1 MAIGQNFYADQPEQD
16 FSNLSRLQ
24 SGQALQY
31 GDRAAQYADPFM
43 GERKQYQNQLSN
55 LMANPGSF
63 ASSPTYQF
71 AFNQG
76 LEALNRRSAASGKTG
91 SGNYL
96 ADLMKYGQG
105 MASQQ
110 FFPQANLLAQLAQGG
125 SSPAAAGLSYARG
138 ADRSQDYAQL
148 SQMAKSAGQKQGQP
162 QGQPQG
168 GGMNYMRGFD
178 ESMRSAFPGSGASGG
193 TGLPSG
199 GYGYPITG
207 GATGDSLG
215 GMPMGSGYI
224 TGSEGGAAVFG
235 NGGFATNGVPLMGGN
250 AGAGMQGAFPDSNY
264 GGDPYAFGGVGGD
277 FSIPDY
283 NYGDMGGGDYIGGYE
298 GGYGGEEW

>member
-1 MAIGQNFYADQPEQD
+1 MAIGQDFIGQD
-16 FSNLSRLQ
+16 FYPGGSDRNAAQSFGDLSSLQ
-24 SGQALQY
+24 AYESLLY
-31 GDRAAQYADPFM
+31 GDKAAKYADPFM

-125 SSPAAAGLSYARG
+125 SSPAAAGLSYGRG
-138 ADRSQDYAQL
+138 AERSQDQQ
-148 SQMAKSAGQKQGQP
+148 QMAAAGKAAGGSKQQIPQQVGTPWWMQP
-162 QGQPQG
+162 DPITGR
-168 GGMNYMRGFD
+168 N
-178 ESMRSAFPGSGASGG
+178 STGSPVGG

-199 GYGYPITG
+199 GAYGGYQDYYTPSANAGTG
-207 GATGDSLG
+207 YMTSDYGQTNFGG
-215 GMPMGSGYI
+215 GMDYQPFDAGGYGSFA
-224 TGSEGGAAVFG
+224 GG
-235 NGGFATNGVPLMGGN
+235 
-250 AGAGMQGAFPDSNY
+250 
-264 GGDPYAFGGVGGD
+264 GGD

-283 NYGDMGGGDYIGGYE
+283 SGDFGGGDYIGGYE

>member
-16 FSNLSRLQ
+16 FANLSRLQ
-24 SGQALQY
+24 SSQALGY
-31 GDRAAQYADPFM
+31 GDQAARYADPFM
-43 GERKQYQNQLSN
+43 DQRKQYQNQLSN

-110 FFPQANLLAQLAQGG
+110 FFPQANLLAGLAQGG
-125 SSPAAAGLSYARG
+125 SSPAAAGLAFARG
-138 ADRSQDYAQL
+138 GDRSQDYAQ
-148 SQMAKSAGQKQGQP
+148 MAQAARSAGQKQGQP

-178 ESMRSAFPGSGASGG
+178 ESMKSAFPGSGYSGGG

-199 GYGYPITG
+199 GAMPYG
-207 GATGDSLG
+207 G
-215 GMPMGSGYI
+215 GMGGY
-224 TGSEGGAAVFG
+224 TPSEGAGTG
-235 NGGFATNGVPLMGGN
+235 YMTSDYGQTN
-250 AGAGMQGAFPDSNY
+250 
-264 GGDPYAFGGVGGD
+264 FGGGGMDYQPFDAGGYGSFAGGGGD